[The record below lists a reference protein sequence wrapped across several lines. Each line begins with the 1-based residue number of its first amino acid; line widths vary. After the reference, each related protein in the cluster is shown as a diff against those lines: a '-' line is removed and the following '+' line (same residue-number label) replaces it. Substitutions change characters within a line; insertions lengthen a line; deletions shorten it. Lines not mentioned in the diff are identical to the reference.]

1 MDLYTRARKHID
13 MSRVKE
19 IHTKNIEE
27 QKIAK
32 IKFQEEKILL
42 EKKKI
47 EILEDPRYSNW
58 KSELVEGTPVPIE
71 ESMTTTAIFS
81 MHLEPSDQVL
91 TQIPSTTIS
100 SADNI
105 GSPTDQ
111 GVVPRVQ
118 SFEIVDA
125 SKTDTITLNI
135 SGSFVTKTIDD
146 STISDKVSV
155 GVLVGGTYGGNYLA
169 GGNVNAE
176 LGNGT
181 HTITIPQKF
190 RKAGVKFDV
199 IQITAFDGGEGAQ
212 SSSVSVTGVG
222 LKRLNRM
229 TAFVSLDDPEATAF
243 IRSTLANENL
253 SPEQKKKKLEEMLGA
268 SAEYLT
274 KMFGEGI
281 FTGAT
286 EISDVEIQ
294 QSFAQ
299 MAANQVDYGTDLT
312 PLSDNPYGTEIAQ
325 VASVDLMNLGIDA
338 TTATVGA
345 IATALG
351 IGYNAAVDLKN
362 SIMQM
367 RGGYPDYG
375 ADAGPTT
382 TGQSLPGVG
391 ENTPAQQAEIDDA
404 NQEISDARQ
413 ALNDAEDSG
422 NQTAIDMARE
432 RLNRANNNRTRL
444 RQRNR
449 NQRNLPGYQGES
461 VIHEK
466 KKLKSPESL
475 LDKIPG
481 YYDGKPAP
489 LGFPIEEPPKIVN
502 GKHPDLVDGK
512 KVSQRYNRLDPI
524 SAKAMPK
531 TGNKHI
537 DSKVVKARSKAK

>member
-1 MDLYTRARKHID
+1 MNLYTRARKHID

-19 IHTKNIEE
+19 LREENIYK

-42 EKKKI
+42 EKKRV
-47 EILEDPRYSNW
+47 EVLEDPRYSNW
-58 KSELVEGTPVPIE
+58 KRELAEGTPVPIE

-81 MHLEPSDQVL
+81 MHLEPSDEVL
-91 TQIPSTTIS
+91 THIPSTTIS
-100 SADNI
+100 SADNE
-105 GSPTDQ
+105 GSPTEN

-125 SKTDTITLNI
+125 SKTDTITLTI
-135 SGSFVTKTIDD
+135 SGSFTTKTIDG

-169 GGNVNAE
+169 GGDLNAE

-199 IQITAFDGGEGAQ
+199 IQITAFQGGGGPE
-212 SSSVSVTGVG
+212 SSPVSVTGVG

-253 SPEQKKKKLEEMLGA
+253 SPDQKKKKLEEMLGA

-281 FTGAT
+281 FTGAS
-286 EISDVEIQ
+286 ELSDVQVQ

-299 MAANQVDYGTDLT
+299 
-312 PLSDNPYGTEIAQ
+312 IAQ
-325 VASVDLMNLGIDA
+325 GLPYVDEDDAFDDDYYQGPVPDYMDDSDVDLPIELAN
-338 TTATVGA
+338 
-345 IATALG
+345 
-351 IGYNAAVDLKN
+351 
-362 SIMQM
+362 
-367 RGGYPDYG
+367 
-375 ADAGPTT
+375 AGPSTPVKT
-382 TGQSLPGVG
+382 DSDGRIVPYMGGGRPGKIR
-391 ENTPAQQAEIDDA
+391 PQQGP
-404 NQEISDARQ
+404 RQ
-413 ALNDAEDSG
+413 ADKKKPKQLQYAHYEP
-422 NQTAIDMARE
+422 E
-432 RLNRANNNRTRL
+432 
-444 RQRNR
+444 
-449 NQRNLPGYQGES
+449 GEII
-461 VIHEK
+461 VE
-466 KKLKSPESL
+466 KKLKSPSSL

-489 LGFPIEEPPKIVN
+489 LGFPIEEPPKMVN

-537 DSKVVKARSKAK
+537 DSKVAKARSKAK